1 MKSPVEL
8 KYITLAQIIGCCLV
22 ILGHSFPFVT
32 PYPCVLMEGCR
43 FLYTFHMPLFVWC
56 SGFLFA
62 HTMQTRKTF
71 AQYAS
76 QRALKLLV
84 PYFLISLIGLVPK
97 ILASSVLND
106 TLNMDAMEI
115 VRAFLVP
122 REGVWG
128 HFWFLPMIYL
138 MSKKVG
144 TWIVITL
151 VAFALSFFK
160 SDVLGW
166 FGVNDVLLYFMYYS
180 MGVVSDRMAFNMK
193 LCNWMYLV
201 GAVLMA
207 LALFFT
213 ITSGVGMIHCR
224 NTVIAILM
232 IFTIV
237 QLCRMYADRTTIQRK
252 SLIAQTYQIFIL
264 SWPCKLVVGV
274 VVERILHM
282 NWMIFIPVVFVTG
295 VVMPLILLKLMDWL
309 EEKIDVRYM
318 SFILGR

>member
-43 FLYTFHMPLFVWC
+43 FLYAFHMPLFVWC

-62 HTMQTRKTF
+62 HTMQTERKTF
-71 AQYAS
+71 VQYVS

-138 MSKKVG
+138 
-144 TWIVITL
+144 IVSGICII
-151 VAFALSFFK
+151 
-160 SDVLGW
+160 VLQERC
-166 FGVNDVLLYFMYYS
+166 L
-180 MGVVSDRMAFNMK
+180 GVVWSKRCAIVLYVLFNGGGK
-193 LCNWMYLV
+193 
-201 GAVLMA
+201 
-207 LALFFT
+207 
-213 ITSGVGMIHCR
+213 
-224 NTVIAILM
+224 
-232 IFTIV
+232 
-237 QLCRMYADRTTIQRK
+237 
-252 SLIAQTYQIFIL
+252 
-264 SWPCKLVVGV
+264 
-274 VVERILHM
+274 
-282 NWMIFIPVVFVTG
+282 
-295 VVMPLILLKLMDWL
+295 
-309 EEKIDVRYM
+309 
-318 SFILGR
+318 

>member
-138 MSKKVG
+138 IGVIGYLLDKMSKEG
-144 TWIVITL
+144 
-151 VAFALSFFK
+151 
-160 SDVLGW
+160 
-166 FGVNDVLLYFMYYS
+166 
-180 MGVVSDRMAFNMK
+180 
-193 LCNWMYLV
+193 
-201 GAVLMA
+201 
-207 LALFFT
+207 
-213 ITSGVGMIHCR
+213 
-224 NTVIAILM
+224 
-232 IFTIV
+232 
-237 QLCRMYADRTTIQRK
+237 
-252 SLIAQTYQIFIL
+252 
-264 SWPCKLVVGV
+264 
-274 VVERILHM
+274 
-282 NWMIFIPVVFVTG
+282 
-295 VVMPLILLKLMDWL
+295 
-309 EEKIDVRYM
+309 
-318 SFILGR
+318 